1 MFFNIRAQT
10 IKFTGNTMTNPTED
24 DKKFKRPESVLV
36 LIYSLSGDVLML
48 HRTFPEDFWQ
58 SVTGSLEW
66 GEEADAAAVREL
78 REETGLDGFDVINC
92 QHSQEFEIYSIW
104 RDRYPPGTT
113 HNKEHVFLLELDECR
128 PVHLNPREHTEFR
141 WVSREEAIQ
150 LATSHTNAEA
160 ILKWVPEL
168 PL

>member
-1 MFFNIRAQT
+1 MLEECGIWN
-10 IKFTGNTMTNPTED
+10 
-24 DKKFKRPESVLV
+24 
-36 LIYSLSGDVLML
+36 SLRCFIFV
-48 HRTFPEDFWQ
+48 
-58 SVTGSLEW
+58 
-66 GEEADAAAVREL
+66 
-78 REETGLDGFDVINC
+78 
-92 QHSQEFEIYSIW
+92 
-104 RDRYPPGTT
+104 
-113 HNKEHVFLLELDECR
+113 VFLLELDECR